1 MIQDENS
8 PGKFGFANANTQV
21 CKKKKERET
30 FFLVLNDLK
39 PLISS
44 EFLYI
49 LNIKLALM
57 VKGSGD

>member
-1 MIQDENS
+1 MQIH
-8 PGKFGFANANTQV
+8 KYV
-21 CKKKKERET
+21 KKKERET